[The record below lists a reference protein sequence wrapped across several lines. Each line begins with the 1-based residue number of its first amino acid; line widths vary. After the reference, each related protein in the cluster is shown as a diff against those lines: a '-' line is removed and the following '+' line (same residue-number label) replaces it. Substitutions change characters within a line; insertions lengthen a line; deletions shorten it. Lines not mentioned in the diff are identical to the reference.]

1 MTFVSNI
8 GYSIYGYYQ
17 NHEFDVGY
25 GKKIKCFSISKVV
38 GYD

>member
-1 MTFVSNI
+1 M
-8 GYSIYGYYQ
+8 GYYQ

-25 GKKIKCFSISKVV
+25 GKKIKCCSISKVV